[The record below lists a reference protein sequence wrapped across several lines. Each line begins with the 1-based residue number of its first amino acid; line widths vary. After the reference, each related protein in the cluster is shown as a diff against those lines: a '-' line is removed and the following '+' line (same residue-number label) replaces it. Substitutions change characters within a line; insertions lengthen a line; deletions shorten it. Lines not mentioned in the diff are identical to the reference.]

1 VAFNTINHNLYFIT
15 IGITVNDE
23 KIFANVKSE
32 IRKFV
37 GPVASFNHV
46 VIMPKLHKTSKTIAA
61 GKSFQVKK
69 KNTINF
75 CWVQLF
81 HSFQNMSNANTS
93 CVHCDC

>member
-32 IRKFV
+32 VRKFV

-46 VIMPKLHKTSKTIAA
+46 VIMPKLPKTRSGKIARKTIAA
-61 GKSFQVKK
+61 GKSFQVKE
-69 KNTINF
+69 NTINF

-81 HSFQNMSNANTS
+81 HSFQNM
-93 CVHCDC
+93 